1 MASQVRSRSRAGH
14 RTSSNGAGPRAHLA
28 IEALEKAVAGGTVDT
43 VVLALVDMEGR
54 LVGKRLTGR
63 HFLESTVHHGAES
76 CEYLLATDVDM
87 APQQGYGLAGWNRGF
102 GDFQLQPDLS
112 TLRLTPWHPNAALV
126 LADANTVDGA
136 PIQVSPRHVLR
147 RQLDRLS
154 ALGLSAQVG
163 TELEFMI
170 FQTSYREGWESGY
183 RNLTKATPYSVDYA
197 LLDTTGIEPLVRRIR
212 NSMEGAGLNVE
223 SSKGECNLGQ
233 HEVNFRYGPA
243 MSTCDDHVIYKY
255 GAKEI
260 AAQEGV
266 SITFMAKFDQREGS
280 SCHVHVS
287 LTDGGGANVFA
298 GDRSLFERFLAGQ
311 LACLRDMTLLFAP
324 QINSYKRYVP
334 GMFAPT
340 AVAWGQDNRTCA
352 MRVIGHGE
360 GLHNENRLPGADVN
374 PHLAVAAMIASGLYG
389 LDAEL
394 ELEPAVKGSAYE
406 GTHPHV
412 PHSMRAARDLFASS
426 EVARAAFGDDVVDHY
441 VHRADLELAAFESS
455 VTDWVRIRGFE
466 RL

>member
-1 MASQVRSRSRAGH
+1 MTDVHARNAASAH
-14 RTSSNGAGPRAHLA
+14 TNGDVPDASLS
-28 IEALEKAVAGGTVDT
+28 IEALERAVADRSVDT

-63 HFLESTVHHGAES
+63 HFLESTVPHGAES

-87 APQQGYGLAGWNRGF
+87 SPQQGYELAGWNRGF
-102 GDFQLQPDLS
+102 GDFQLTPDLS
-112 TLRLTPWHPNAALV
+112 TLRLTPWHPSGALV
-126 LADANTVDGA
+126 LADAYAADGA
-136 PIQVSPRHVLR
+136 PIPVSPRQVLR
-147 RQLDRLS
+147 RQLERLS
-154 ALGLSAQVG
+154 ARGFQAQVG

-170 FQTSYREGWESGY
+170 FRSSYREAWESGY

-197 LLDTTGIEPLVRRIR
+197 LLDTTGIEPLIRRIR

-233 HEVNFRYGPA
+233 HEINFRYGPA
-243 MSTCDDHVIYKY
+243 MKVCDDHVVYKL

-260 AAQEGV
+260 AAQDGLA
-266 SITFMAKFDQREGS
+266 ITFMAKFDQREGS
-280 SCHVHVS
+280 SCHVHLS
-287 LTDGGGANVFA
+287 LAAGDGSNAFA
-298 GDRSLFERFLAGQ
+298 GDQVLFERFLAGQ
-311 LACLRDMTLLFAP
+311 MACLRDMTLLFAP
-324 QINSYKRYVP
+324 QVNSYKRYVP

-352 MRVIGHGE
+352 MRVIGHGQ
-360 GLHNENRLPGADVN
+360 GFHIENRLPGADVN
-374 PHLAVAAMIASGLYG
+374 PHLAVAAMIAAGLHG

-394 ELEPAVKGSAYE
+394 TLEPATKGSAYE
-406 GTHPHV
+406 GSRPHV
-412 PHSMRAARDLFASS
+412 PHSMRAARDLFAASD
-426 EVARAAFGDDVVDHY
+426 VARKAFGEDVVDHY

-455 VTDWVRIRGFE
+455 VTDWERIRGFE